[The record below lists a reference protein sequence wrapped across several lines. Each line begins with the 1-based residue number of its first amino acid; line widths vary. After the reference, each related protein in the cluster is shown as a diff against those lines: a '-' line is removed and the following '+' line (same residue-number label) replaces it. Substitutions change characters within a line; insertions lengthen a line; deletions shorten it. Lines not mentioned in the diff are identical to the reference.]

1 MQCIVKNDVRRNFAF
16 LYFVFLGFLVIS
28 NTIFA
33 ANRTIN
39 LVVAY
44 KTVNFA
50 GKNVKA
56 IAVNNQIPAPTLHF
70 KEGDHVVINVF
81 NHLNE
86 GTIIHWH
93 GIILPWQMDGVEGV
107 SQHAIPPGKMFRYHF
122 TLRQSGTYWYHAH
135 AGFQEQQG
143 LYGGLIIDPKK
154 SPAYKYTKDE
164 VIVLSDWS
172 NTNPNTIFANL
183 KKEGDYYSP
192 RFPLQPSLFK
202 FMHDYKKSSPPQRKL
217 LLDDYKTM
225 QQSRMNI
232 YDFSDVAYDAF
243 LLNGKTNAHP
253 WTAKVKA
260 GDVVRLRFIDAGAST
275 NFNVKIP
282 D

>member
-1 MQCIVKNDVRRNFAF
+1 MQKTTGKQNFFIFFCLIFSICFA
-16 LYFVFLGFLVIS
+16 VS
-28 NTIFA
+28 NTVCA
-33 ANRTIN
+33 ENKSIN

-50 GKNVKA
+50 GKNIQA

-86 GTIIHWH
+86 PTIIHLH

-107 SQHAIPPGKMFRYHF
+107 SQHAIPAGKMFRYHF
-122 TLRQSGTYWYHAH
+122 TLRQSGTYWYHSH

-172 NTNPNTIFANL
+172 NTNPNT
-183 KKEGDYYSP
+183 
-192 RFPLQPSLFK
+192 
-202 FMHDYKKSSPPQRKL
+202 
-217 LLDDYKTM
+217 
-225 QQSRMNI
+225 
-232 YDFSDVAYDAF
+232 
-243 LLNGKTNAHP
+243 
-253 WTAKVKA
+253 
-260 GDVVRLRFIDAGAST
+260 
-275 NFNVKIP
+275 
-282 D
+282 